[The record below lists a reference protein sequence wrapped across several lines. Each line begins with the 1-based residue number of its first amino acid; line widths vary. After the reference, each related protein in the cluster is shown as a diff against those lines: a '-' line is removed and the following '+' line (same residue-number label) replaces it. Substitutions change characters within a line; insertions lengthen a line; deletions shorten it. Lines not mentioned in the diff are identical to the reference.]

1 MQTFLPVHDFELS
14 AMLLDWKRL
23 GKQRV
28 EAQQILNALLAG
40 GAWSNHPATRMWA
53 GYEIALIEYKNAMI
67 REWIR
72 RGYKNTMEII
82 EVKDFKLPP
91 WFGDEKFHASH
102 RSNLLRKD
110 PIFYGQYG
118 WEEGPDLEYVWPV

>member
-53 GYEIALIEYKNAMI
+53 GYELALIEYKNVMI
-67 REWIR
+67 REWIS